1 MKLDDTLRIYRRY
14 ADGYDFVFGALFEP
28 VRRAAVKR
36 VNNRPHQRILE
47 VGVGTGLSLP
57 HHRDDARVVGI
68 DVSREMLAKARQ
80 RLPSWGCGASKPSTK
95 PMLSGSH
102 SPTTVSTRW
111 RHSMSPRW
119 SATWRAS
126 APNCAACARPT
137 AIVVVNHF
145 STKHGPMR
153 AIEKALAPLA
163 RHIGFHA
170 DVPLEDFP
178 GASGLHA
185 SAVQPV
191 NLFGYWTLLDCVN
204 DK

>member
-1 MKLDDTLRIYRRY
+1 VCK
-14 ADGYDFVFGALFEP
+14 ADG
-28 VRRAAVKR
+28 
-36 VNNRPHQRILE
+36 H
-47 VGVGTGLSLP
+47 
-57 HHRDDARVVGI
+57 
-68 DVSREMLAKARQ
+68 
-80 RLPSWGCGASKPSTK
+80 
-95 PMLSGSH
+95 
-102 SPTTVSTRW
+102 
-111 RHSMSPRW
+111 
-119 SATWRAS
+119 
-126 APNCAACARPT
+126 
-137 AIVVVNHF
+137 IVVVNHF

-170 DVPLEDFP
+170 DVPLEDFL